1 LLLEEWVKS
10 HKGKDLRE
18 GTDMNSFSRLLT
30 AGRYSKTRE
39 KTTK

>member
-1 LLLEEWVKS
+1 MKS
-10 HKGKDLRE
+10 HKGKDKDFGE
-18 GTDMNSFSRLLT
+18 GTDRATFSRLLT